1 MRRIKV
7 KGIYRHF
14 KGLLVMVEDIALDSE
29 TQEKMVVYR
38 ELVGKEGLWVRPLD
52 MFLSEVDKKKY
63 PNIKFID
70 KFGQLKVYRDDFKKS
85 VVLNYN

>member
-14 KGLLVMVEDIALDSE
+14 KGLLVIVEDIALDSE

-63 PNIKFID
+63 PNIKQ
-70 KFGQLKVYRDDFKKS
+70 KYRFEL
-85 VVLNYN
+85 LNPKDIASKYE